1 MFYEDTDECVKKNI
15 KADNCIFISTQH
27 LYFEKYLKEEKDK
40 MIEFCEIQNAR
51 YSKEQNEY
59 ALSLLLSKEEA
70 HQKARASLRAA

>member
-27 LYFEKYLKEEKDK
+27 LYFEKYLQEEKDK
-40 MIEFCEIQNAR
+40 MIEFCEFQNAR

-59 ALSLLLSKEEA
+59 ALSLLPSKEEA